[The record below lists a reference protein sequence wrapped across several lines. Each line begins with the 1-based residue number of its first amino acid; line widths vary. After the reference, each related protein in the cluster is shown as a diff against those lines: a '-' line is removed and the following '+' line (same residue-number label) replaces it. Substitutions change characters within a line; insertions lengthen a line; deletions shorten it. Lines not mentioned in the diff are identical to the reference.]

1 MLGNRSRSAAR
12 FLRSRHRH
20 QNGLRAKKEKKKEGE
35 EAKVQE
41 GTDGVGK
48 HFFLDVLSEDG
59 RKRSSG
65 REDLTRSAREGSRPM
80 KNHARASLRNIPR
93 LTVVPKTAKAD

>member
-1 MLGNRSRSAAR
+1 MLGNRSRGAAR

-20 QNGLRAKKEKKKEGE
+20 QNGLRTKEREKKDSE

-48 HFFLDVLSEDG
+48 HFFLDVLSEDS

-65 REDLTRSAREGSRPM
+65 REDLTRSAGESSR
-80 KNHARASLRNIPR
+80 R
-93 LTVVPKTAKAD
+93 